1 MAAQGDVLKLF
12 TSDSNGKLEYLLLK
26 EKMH

>member
-1 MAAQGDVLKLF
+1 MAAQGYILKLF
-12 TSDSNGKLEYLLLK
+12 TSDSNGKLEYLLLR